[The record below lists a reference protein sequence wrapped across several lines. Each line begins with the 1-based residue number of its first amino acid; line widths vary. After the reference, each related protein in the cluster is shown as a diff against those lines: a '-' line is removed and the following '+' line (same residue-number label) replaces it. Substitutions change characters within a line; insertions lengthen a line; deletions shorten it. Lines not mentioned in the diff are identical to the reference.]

1 MADIL
6 ALDDVRVVLTFI
18 YTGRHIYRH
27 AYRPEAARS
36 ERLAKMDAL
45 ALSLAEE
52 MRVKGWA
59 QELPVAQQI
68 FALMPLRH
76 SPSLDRCVR
85 AHTLAALT

>member
-1 MADIL
+1 
-6 ALDDVRVVLTFI
+6 
-18 YTGRHIYRH
+18 
-27 AYRPEAARS
+27 
-36 ERLAKMDAL
+36 MDAL

-85 AHTLAALT
+85 AHTPATLTECLHDSFQSFLTWVKRSLEIHLTVIYMCICYSCLIASG